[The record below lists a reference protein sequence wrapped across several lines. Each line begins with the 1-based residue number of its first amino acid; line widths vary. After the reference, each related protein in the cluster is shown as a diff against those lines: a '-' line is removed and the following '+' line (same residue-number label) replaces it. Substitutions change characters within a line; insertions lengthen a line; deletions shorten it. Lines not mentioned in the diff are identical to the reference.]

1 MKEGV
6 RYITIVISYKFFIL
20 ILISLCRS
28 TVDTLIHPI
37 LSKSELKGEG
47 KSEEAQLLGKITVQ
61 QENGC

>member
-20 ILISLCRS
+20 VLISLCRS
-28 TVDTLIHPI
+28 TVDTLIPPI
-37 LSKSELKGEG
+37 LSKCELKGEG